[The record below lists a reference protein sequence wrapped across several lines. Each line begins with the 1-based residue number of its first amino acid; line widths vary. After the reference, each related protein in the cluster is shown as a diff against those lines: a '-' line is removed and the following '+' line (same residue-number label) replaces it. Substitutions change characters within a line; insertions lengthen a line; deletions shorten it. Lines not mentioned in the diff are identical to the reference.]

1 MITLLKHKDTAA
13 SVRTKF
19 NPEMFMIK
27 LTSFC
32 LMASY
37 VFADQENLRRLAL
50 AKEHGSSNSNLFSL
64 IGSLQRFLGYG
75 VEPTASS
82 ICFCTTVPCPTVGYN
97 FLDIG
102 GRYMVSRYEE
112 NANGNPLVIEAS
124 YMLTSET
131 FGSGGDTTTC
141 TRAYARNY
149 DDDGTKV

>member
-19 NPEMFMIK
+19 NPEMFIIK

-50 AKEHGSSNSNLFSL
+50 AKEHGSSNSNLFSI